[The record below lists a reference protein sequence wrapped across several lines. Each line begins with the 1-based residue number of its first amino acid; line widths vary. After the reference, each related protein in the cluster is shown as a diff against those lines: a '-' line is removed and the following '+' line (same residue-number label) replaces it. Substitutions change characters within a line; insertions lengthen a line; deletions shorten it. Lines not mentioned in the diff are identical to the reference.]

1 MPIRYYDSSRIILVL
16 IKPVTGMLMRG
27 EGRFRRKEAR
37 MATVAT
43 QINAVNWFEIPVKD
57 IERAR
62 KFYEKVLGLELT
74 LEDMGPF
81 TMAFFPMTLGAQGAA
96 GTLIKGESYEPSHA
110 GTVVYFS
117 VEDIEET
124 LRRINANGGKTL
136 LPKKGIG
143 EYGFIAHFEDTEG
156 NRLALHSMK

>member
-1 MPIRYYDSSRIILVL
+1 MDGVGISRQ
-16 IKPVTGMLMRG
+16 
-27 EGRFRRKEAR
+27 KEAP

-57 IERAR
+57 IERSR
-62 KFYEKVLGLELT
+62 KFYETVLGTKLT
-74 LEDMGPF
+74 PEEMGPF
-81 TMAFFPMTLGAQGAA
+81 TMAFFPMTQGAQGTA
-96 GTLIKGESYEPSHA
+96 GSLIKGESYEPSHA

-136 LPKKGIG
+136 LSKKSIG

>member
-1 MPIRYYDSSRIILVL
+1 
-16 IKPVTGMLMRG
+16 
-27 EGRFRRKEAR
+27 

-62 KFYEKVLGLELT
+62 KFYETVFGTKLT
-74 LEDMGPF
+74 LEEMEPF
-81 TMAFFPMTLGAQGAA
+81 TMAFFPMTEGVPGAA

-117 VEDIEET
+117 VDDIEET
-124 LRRINANGGKTL
+124 LRRVNANGGKTL
-136 LPKKGIG
+136 LPKKSIG
-143 EYGFIAHFEDTEG
+143 EYGFIAHFEDIEG

>member
-1 MPIRYYDSSRIILVL
+1 MPIRYYDSIRIIFVL
-16 IKPVTGMLMRG
+16 IKLLARIAHGRG
-27 EGRFRRKEAR
+27 GGFRREEAS

-43 QINAVNWFEIPVKD
+43 KINAVNWFEIPVKD
-57 IERAR
+57 IGRAV
-62 KFYEKVLGLELT
+62 KFYEKMFDVKLSPE
-74 LEDMGPF
+74 EMGGMKMALFPF
-81 TMAFFPMTLGAQGAA
+81 TQDAPGAPGA
-96 GTLIKGESYEPSHA
+96 LIRGESYEPSHA

-117 VEDIEET
+117 VDDIDET

-136 LPKKGIG
+136 LPKKSIG

>member
-1 MPIRYYDSSRIILVL
+1 MAA
-16 IKPVTGMLMRG
+16 VT
-27 EGRFRRKEAR
+27 
-37 MATVAT
+37 T

-62 KFYEKVLGLELT
+62 KFYETVLNTKLT
-74 LEDMGPF
+74 LEELEPF
-81 TMAFFPMTLGAQGAA
+81 TMAFFPMTLGVPGAA
-96 GTLIKGESYEPSHA
+96 GTLIKAESYEPSHA

-117 VEDIEET
+117 VDDIDET